1 MKSDYE
7 DFKSK
12 IMKFKPIELVGF
24 GSETVRLYPA
34 TFNRVSLA
42 GSIFTPFACYIDFD
56 RDNGNSII
64 GVDFISS
71 CVINRTM
78 GNYSIDL
85 DMNDYAA
92 YTRRFVDNYI
102 ATTHVDINILEE
114 LNKQS
119 TSVDSYLADLFGAA
133 SAATGK

>member
-1 MKSDYE
+1 MYLWQE
-7 DFKSK
+7 VYL
-12 IMKFKPIELVGF
+12 P
-24 GSETVRLYPA
+24 
-34 TFNRVSLA
+34 
-42 GSIFTPFACYIDFD
+42 PFACYIDFD
-56 RDNGNSII
+56 WDNGNSII

-85 DMNDYAA
+85 DMNNYAA
-92 YTRRFVDNYI
+92 YTRRFVNNYI

-119 TSVDSYLADLFGAA
+119 TSVDSYLADLFGAE